1 MKKRIAAIL
10 LSFCMILTLLPTAFA
25 AEGDVAKIGDTTY
38 QTLAEAVAE
47 ASDGDTAITIEL
59 IGNIEMKTEDIV
71 TIPAGKTIVLDMAKH
86 SITTT
91 SDFAGRP
98 IVNQGNLTITG
109 EGTIDSS
116 MSEEDG
122 LGAVNNQGTLV
133 IENGTYR
140 GATYA
145 SGAAIRNTGK
155 DAQLLIED
163 GTFEKATCAVYNEG
177 TAVINGGTFT
187 GTTCSSCNPEI
198 WSYTIRNVTID
209 SVMTINDG
217 TFIGTQGAASA
228 AIGKLTVNGG
238 NFKTVDCAQKHGAI
252 FYALYAAGEIGEVE
266 CYINGGTFETE
277 STNPGR
283 TAVLIGNDNK
293 GGDGGINAQAT
304 AYVTG
309 GTFIA
314 PEGVPALKGAAETG
328 DPIVTGG
335 SFTSDVSAYVPDGY
349 IHQSADGKF
358 TVAANTE
365 PAGAVAAIGT
375 QYFKTLDG
383 AVAAAAD
390 DETIV
395 LQDDVAFTGTISLNS
410 GRIVNIDLNGH
421 NVAFTPS
428 EGMSQSGF
436 LIGKT
441 TLNLTGKGI
450 IYETAPN
457 YSPIMVYGA
466 TEDVA
471 DYSIVN
477 VGKDVTLK
485 GWAPIFINGNVVEDQ
500 PRAAYGI
507 KITVEGTLESVE
519 DTSGAA
525 GHGVYINGTNSRT
538 DGNVPVITLTETSN
552 VTSKGNGIYAAGYAN
567 WNLAGNIT
575 GEDSLSIKSG
585 TFNITGGTYTATGE
599 FADPAEANGNGSE
612 NTGSAVSITS
622 NKAYAPKVELNITG
636 GNFISQNG
644 YAFYEGI
651 AQKDGVPAADASYA
665 TLTVSGGTFTGNSE
679 KGAAAITTAEKK
691 DVITGGTF
699 SSDVSAYV
707 PGTHDEAMVS
717 ATAYTVGQY
726 NDSNVA
732 TESGAENAMA
742 ARRTLPSGA
751 NAYYPTLADAI
762 AVYSSS
768 DTALTLLAD
777 NSEALT
783 ISAPMTI
790 SKNGFTADGLTA
802 GTGISMVES
811 DDSYVFY
818 TTITPAPDTTYSIQY
833 QLEKLDGTGYENDG
847 DLVADVAAD
856 AVDAT
861 IQEAVKNYTGYSLD
875 SIELSDTTYTVK
887 LNRNVYTVIFESEGE
902 TFAQQSLKYGET
914 IVAPEEEPVRSRY
927 TFQGWDGFT
936 EGMTAEGNA
945 TFTADWKRSSG
956 GSGIAISKPSSTYE
970 IALEDIENGKV
981 SRSPVRAATGAT
993 ITLTVTPD
1001 EGYILDTLTVTD
1013 SDNNEIRLSDE
1024 GEGVYTFTMP
1034 DSAVTVAATF
1044 REDTGENPDNPDNP
1058 ADELP
1063 FADVTE
1069 ADWFYDAV
1077 SYVYE
1082 EGLMNGTSNTAFE
1095 PNLTTT
1101 RGMIV
1106 TILYRLEGS
1115 PAVSIASGFSD
1126 VADSQYY
1133 ADAVAWA
1140 AANQIV
1146 TGYDEN
1152 TFGPDDTITREQ
1164 MAAILYRY
1172 AGYKGYDVTASTD
1185 LSAYTDADDISVW
1198 AQTAMNW
1205 ANAQELITG
1214 VTSTTLE
1221 PAGSATRAQA
1231 AAILMRFCETVAK

>member
-25 AEGDVAKIGDTTY
+25 AGAEDTVA
-38 QTLAEAVAE
+38 AVANQTELEE
-47 ASDGDTAITIEL
+47 ALLDTNITEITLKNNIVFNEIWKPVEIAAERTLTIDGAGFEISGMVVTEYLLKSKPGAIGSGHSADYYCGFIGNNHGTLTIENL
-59 IGNIEMKTEDIV
+59 NFSDATVDMKTSENSEGSSILAVVCANNTGTLVYNNVNVDNSTV
-71 TIPAGKTIVLDMAKH
+71 KGYTKAGILHGFTQGNGTFTASH
-86 SITTT
+86 CSITNSNLIVEADGASKFAAFNGLVIGYDGGNRAKTNGIRLENNTYTLDT
-91 SDFAGRP
+91 SSTEYTDNDGAKLE
-98 IVNQGNLTITG
+98 VQT
-109 EGTIDSS
+109 S
-116 MSEEDG
+116 EDG
-122 LGAVNNQGTLV
+122 LIYVQ
-133 IENGTYR
+133 
-140 GATYA
+140 
-145 SGAAIRNTGK
+145 
-155 DAQLLIED
+155 
-163 GTFEKATCAVYNEG
+163 
-177 TAVINGGTFT
+177 
-187 GTTCSSCNPEI
+187 
-198 WSYTIRNVTID
+198 
-209 SVMTINDG
+209 
-217 TFIGTQGAASA
+217 
-228 AIGKLTVNGG
+228 
-238 NFKTVDCAQKHGAI
+238 
-252 FYALYAAGEIGEVE
+252 IGETKYGICSPTYSHNSYGDSATPFVAKVGD
-266 CYINGGTFETE
+266 YAYETLNE
-277 STNPGR
+277 
-283 TAVLIGNDNK
+283 
-293 GGDGGINAQAT
+293 
-304 AYVTG
+304 
-309 GTFIA
+309 
-314 PEGVPALKGAAETG
+314 
-328 DPIVTGG
+328 
-335 SFTSDVSAYVPDGY
+335 
-349 IHQSADGKF
+349 
-358 TVAANTE
+358 
-365 PAGAVAAIGT
+365 AI
-375 QYFKTLDG
+375 
-383 AVAAAAD
+383 AAAAD

-622 NKAYAPKVELNITG
+622 NKAYAPKVEINITG

-651 AQKDGVPAADASYA
+651 AQKNGVPAADASYA

-742 ARRTLPSGA
+742 ARRTLPSGT

-777 NSEALT
+777 NSEVLT
-783 ISAPMTI
+783 ISAPITI

-1082 EGLMNGTSNTAFE
+1082 EGLMNGTSDTAFE

-1231 AAILMRFCETVAK
+1231 AAILMRFCETAAK